1 MNRLFLRLNAFTTVF
16 ILCLFL
22 LVPRSAMAQLCTGSL
37 GDAVVN
43 INFGAGTSTFGPEL
57 ANGITNYTYVAR
69 SFPQD
74 GYYSILKTTAGSTN
88 TWWTTTDHT
97 GNTNGYMMLVNSST
111 SLTDYFYK
119 ETVGGLCGNTTYEF
133 AAWIMNLLNITDV
146 NPPNMTFS
154 IERTTGEVLGTYT
167 TGSIP
172 TTSSPTWKQFG
183 FFFTTP
189 AGVTDV
195 VVRLKNNSPGG
206 SPANDLVLDDITFR
220 PCGPII
226 EANIDVAGT
235 PTTLNVCEGTATT
248 HHLMATVSAGY
259 TAPTYQWQ
267 LNTNG
272 LGWIDIAG
280 ATSNSYLASQSAAGV
295 YQYRLS
301 VGEGAVSS
309 NCRVVSAVLT
319 LAVNALPVIA
329 IASNSPLCLGEQ
341 LQLTASGGATYRW
354 SGPDSYTSDLQN
366 PVISQITLAQ
376 AGTYKVVVT
385 TAAGCTSTASTTV
398 AVGSRPA
405 VIISSDVELC
415 EGRSTILHASA
426 SGGVS
431 YRWSPAAGL
440 SDATSASPVASPE
453 VTTTYTV
460 AVSDQSSA
468 CPAYDS
474 VKVTI
479 LKKAI
484 VDAGPDKSLVRDNSV
499 KLEGA
504 VSGDKIS
511 YYWLPADYL
520 DDARLLQPTA
530 TPDRDMT
537 YTLYAISDSGCDY
550 VLDEMNIKVY
560 DKVLIPNTF
569 SPNGDGINDIW
580 NVKAL
585 DSYIH
590 PTVAVFNR
598 NGSLVY
604 KSTGYK
610 QPWDGTRNGSPL
622 PVGTYYYSIDLKN
635 NKPPLSGWI
644 WLTR

>member
-1 MNRLFLRLNAFTTVF
+1 M
-16 ILCLFL
+16 
-22 LVPRSAMAQLCTGSL
+22 VPCSASAQLCTGSL

-43 INFGAGTSTFGPEL
+43 IDFGAGTPAFGAEL

-97 GNTNGYMMLVNSST
+97 GNADGYMMLINSST

-133 AAWIMNLLNITDV
+133 AAWIMNLLKITDV
-146 NPPNMTFS
+146 NPPNMTFT

-172 TTSSPTWKQFG
+172 ITSSPTWKQFG

-189 AGVTDV
+189 VGVTDV
-195 VVRLKNNSPGG
+195 VIRLRNNSPGG
-206 SPANDLVLDDITFR
+206 GPANDLVLDDITFR

-226 EANIDVAGT
+226 DANIDVTGT
-235 PTTLNVCEGTATT
+235 PTTLNVCEGTTTT
-248 HHLMATVSAGY
+248 HNLMATVSAGY
-259 TAPTYQWQ
+259 TTPTYQWQ

-272 LGWIDIAG
+272 LGWTDIAG
-280 ATSNSYLASQSAAGV
+280 ATSNSYVASQSAAGI

-309 NCRVVSAVLT
+309 NCRVASAVLT
-319 LAVNALPVIA
+319 LAVNPLPSVA

-341 LQLTASGGATYRW
+341 LQLTATGGATYRW
-354 SGPDSYTSDLQN
+354 SGPNNYTSDSQN

-376 AGTYKVVVT
+376 AGIYNVVVT
-385 TAAGCTSTASTTV
+385 TAAGCTSSASTTV
-398 AVGSRPA
+398 AVGSRPT
-405 VIISSDVELC
+405 VTISNAIDLC
-415 EGRSTILHASA
+415 EGRSTILHAS
-426 SGGVS
+426 GGVS
-431 YRWSPAAGL
+431 YRWSPATGL
-440 SDATSASPVASPE
+440 SDATIASPVASPAI
-453 VTTTYTV
+453 TTTYTV

-474 VKVTI
+474 VKVTV
-479 LKKAI
+479 LKNAI
-484 VDAGPDKSLVRDNSV
+484 VEAGPDKSIVRGNKV
-499 KLEGA
+499 KLEGS
-504 VSGDKIS
+504 VSGDKLR

-520 DDARLLQPTA
+520 DDASMLQPSA

-537 YTLYAISDSGCDY
+537 YTLYATSDAGCDL
-550 VLDEMNIKVY
+550 VLDEMTIKVY
-560 DKVLIPNTF
+560 DQILIPNTF
-569 SPNGDGINDIW
+569 SPNGDGVNDVW
-580 NVKAL
+580 NVTAL
-585 DSYIH
+585 DSYIQ

-610 QPWDGTRNGSPL
+610 QPWDGTKGGSPL
-622 PVGTYYYSIDLKN
+622 PVGTYYYRIDLKN
-635 NKPPLSGWI
+635 NKSPLSGWI